1 VFFIELEDFDCRRRE
16 FLKMRITLLLI
27 AMQIISGV
35 PLSPEVLSEVFA
47 RNFDVYTDI
56 LNAKL
61 QLFQRN
67 IEGE

>member
-1 VFFIELEDFDCRRRE
+1 VLFIELEDSDCTRRE
-16 FLKMRITLLLI
+16 FSKMRIALLLI
-27 AMQIISGV
+27 AVQIEFVV
-35 PLSPEVLSEVFA
+35 PLSPDVLSEVFA